1 MISFLQRQLEA
12 YRNEARQLPY
22 DLPYDRSGSESFLS
36 DPDSDRESELSEP
49 ASLSDVCKEVA
60 SESKP
65 PEDDSIL
72 DGLMKS
78 PSLDFAQKS
87 EPNQPQR

>member
-49 ASLSDVCKEVA
+49 ASFSDVCKEVTTK
-60 SESKP
+60 SKP

-72 DGLMKS
+72 EGLMKS

>member
-1 MISFLQRQLEA
+1 MVSFLQRQLEA
-12 YRNEARQLPY
+12 YRNEARPLPY

-49 ASLSDVCKEVA
+49 ASLSDVCKEVT

-65 PEDDSIL
+65 SEDDSIL

-78 PSLDFAQKS
+78 PPRDFAQKS
-87 EPNQPQR
+87 EPDQPVR